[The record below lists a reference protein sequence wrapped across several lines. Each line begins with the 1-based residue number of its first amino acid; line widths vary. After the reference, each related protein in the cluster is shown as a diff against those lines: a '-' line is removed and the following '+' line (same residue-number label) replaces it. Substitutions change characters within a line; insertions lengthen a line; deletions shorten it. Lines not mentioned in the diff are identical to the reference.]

1 MEIIISPRAFLGN
14 AVEKAQ
20 KLFVGIPN
28 LFLIYWNMFVKSSL
42 KDKIFLV
49 YNLNYQIKIL
59 LKNNRNNFMQGNMDI
74 SQKPWKQSL
83 LIYSKNT
90 SKNTI

>member
-1 MEIIISPRAFLGN
+1 M
-14 AVEKAQ
+14 EKAQ

-90 SKNTI
+90 SDCQTI

>member
-1 MEIIISPRAFLGN
+1 M
-14 AVEKAQ
+14 EKAQ

-59 LKNNRNNFMQGNMDI
+59 LRNNFMQGNMDI
-74 SQKPWKQSL
+74 SQKPRKQSL

-90 SKNTI
+90 SDCKTI

>member
-59 LKNNRNNFMQGNMDI
+59 LRNNFMQGNMDI
-74 SQKPWKQSL
+74 SQKPRKQSL

-90 SKNTI
+90 SDCQTI

>member
-1 MEIIISPRAFLGN
+1 
-14 AVEKAQ
+14 
-20 KLFVGIPN
+20 
-28 LFLIYWNMFVKSSL
+28 MFVKSSL

-59 LKNNRNNFMQGNMDI
+59 LKNNKQKKNFMQGNRDI
-74 SQKPWKQSL
+74 SLKPWKQIL

-90 SKNTI
+90 SDCQTI